1 MATHNPYEA
10 PQSDLELRPESTE
23 PSPAYSNRRFFNAV
37 IDGFAI
43 LFMALVI
50 GIVGGIIGGDAFVDL
65 MDKIPNLVFGM
76 FLHLLYYLPF
86 EATTGRTIGKY
97 ITGTKVVDAD
107 GLKPSVGQ
115 IVGRTFARFIPFE
128 IFSFL
133 GTYPRGWHDKLSGTY
148 VVRVDQGD

>member
-1 MATHNPYEA
+1 MATHNPYEV